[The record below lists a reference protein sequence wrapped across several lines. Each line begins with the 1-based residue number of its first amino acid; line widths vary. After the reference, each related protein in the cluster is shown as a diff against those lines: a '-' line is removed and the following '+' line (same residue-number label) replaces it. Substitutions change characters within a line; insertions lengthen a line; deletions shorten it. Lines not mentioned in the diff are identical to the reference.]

1 MALPRCPTGLPGKLV
16 LNGKLKRDTMIL
28 RLETFKATNAA
39 LYAFTQRLNV
49 NATVVDSY
57 RKVGEQGLKRY
68 NDYKK
73 IISEAKGEVELKKL
87 SPPEVQVLFENYRN
101 ISEFLEQLNQEVTYL
116 VNTRHPLNLVN
127 ATLHMTTANM
137 MLEKLLEIL
146 GITGKMVYPK
156 LKHVRDKNW
165 DKIKYKDQIFNL
177 EIEMDLMIQDFQQY
191 LSSQFHGPTEKP
203 LIDQTYTSFIEAHI
217 WLNNE
222 YDRVEREGMPKAR
235 EVKLPEIIE
244 PKLPKEGQKD
254 QPDG

>member
-1 MALPRCPTGLPGKLV
+1 
-16 LNGKLKRDTMIL
+16 MIL

-39 LYAFTQRLNV
+39 LYAFTQRLNINV
-49 NATVVDSY
+49 DAVDSY
-57 RKVGEQGLKRY
+57 RTVGEQGLKRY
-68 NDYKK
+68 NEYKK
-73 IISEAKGEVELKKL
+73 IISEAKGEKELKKL

-127 ATLHMTTANM
+127 ATIHMTTANM
-137 MLEKLLEIL
+137 MLDKLLEIL

-165 DKIKYKDQIFNL
+165 DKIKYRDQVFNL
-177 EIEMDLMIQDFQQY
+177 GVEFDLMIQDFQQY

-203 LIDQTYTSFIEAHI
+203 LIDQTYTSFIETQI
-217 WLNNE
+217 WLDNE
-222 YDRVEREGMPKAR
+222 YNRVEKEGMPKAR

-244 PKLPKEGQKD
+244 PQLPKEGQKD

>member
-1 MALPRCPTGLPGKLV
+1 
-16 LNGKLKRDTMIL
+16 MIL
-28 RLETFKATNAA
+28 ILETFKATNAA
-39 LYAFTQRLNV
+39 LYAFTQLLNV
-49 NATVVDSY
+49 NAAVVDSY
-57 RKVGEQGLKRY
+57 RKVSEQGLKRY
-68 NDYKK
+68 NGYKE
-73 IISEAKGEVELKKL
+73 IISETKGEKELKKL

-116 VNTRHPLNLVN
+116 INTRHPLNLVN

-137 MLEKLLEIL
+137 MLDKLLEIL

-222 YDRVEREGMPKAR
+222 YDRVEGEGMPKSR
-235 EVKLPEIIE
+235 EVTLPEIIE
-244 PKLPKEGQKD
+244 PKIPDQKD

>member
-1 MALPRCPTGLPGKLV
+1 
-16 LNGKLKRDTMIL
+16 MIL

-39 LYAFTQRLNV
+39 LYAFTQRLSV
-49 NATVVDSY
+49 NAGVLDSY
-57 RKVGEQGLKRY
+57 RKIGEQGLKRHTAY
-68 NDYKK
+68 QK
-73 IISEAKGEVELKKL
+73 IISETKGEAELKKL

-116 VNTRHPLNLVN
+116 INTRHPLNLVN

-137 MLEKLLEIL
+137 MLDKLLEIL